1 MKTYLYRLLLGL
13 LQKQCKHPGGHVS
26 ADILEG
32 DVHGHIV
39 SQCRIC
45 GAVNRTPDYTNWQPI
60 RADFWKSDK

>member
-1 MKTYLYRLLLGL
+1 M
-13 LQKQCKHPGGHVS
+13 V
-26 ADILEG
+26 D
-32 DVHGHIV
+32 DVHGYIV